1 MRLVPLFIILIISY
15 GCTKKGTVNI
25 WIENSSDIKDSIYV
39 KTFIGDSLV
48 DQRQIYRD
56 SIADRIIPFAIH
68 LPKAK
73 NVQYFTFRFVALPEN
88 SESST
93 VIRVDSI
100 EAISFLHVNYVETLF
115 KKGYVIFTD
124 TLKADS
130 IIRKDFYSEIVYK
143 R

>member
-1 MRLVPLFIILIISY
+1 MRFILICLLILIVY
-15 GCTKKGTVNI
+15 ACTPKASVNI

-39 KTFIGDSLV
+39 KTFLGDSMV
-48 DQRQIYRD
+48 DQRPIYRD
-56 SIADRIIPFAIH
+56 SIADRIFPFTIQ

-73 NVQYFTFRFVALPEN
+73 NGKYFTFRFITFPEN
-88 SESST
+88 LETS
-93 VIRVDSI
+93 IIINVDSV

-115 KKGYVIFTD
+115 KKGYVIFSD

-130 IIRKDFYSEIVYK
+130 IIKKEFYSEIVYQ